1 MKWAPQHEGRFVDR
15 SVING
20 TNVTAPWDSASCRP
34 AGDVD
39 VSCSLMLSLFP
50 CLGSDDRRIS
60 FGQGAETGSS
70 ESLAL
75 KNLWLRDFHCI
86 VGPTKLKS

>member
-1 MKWAPQHEGRFVDR
+1 MRGGGSGVMKWAPPHEGWFVDR

-34 AGDVD
+34 AGDAD

-50 CLGSDDRRIS
+50 CLCIRR
-60 FGQGAETGSS
+60 QKNH
-70 ESLAL
+70 LLVKVL
-75 KNLWLRDFHCI
+75 KPDPLSR
-86 VGPTKLKS
+86 